1 MAIKNYLAID
11 IGGTFLKYALI
22 RADGQIIIKGSNP
35 TAKSGQEPFVAQIVD
50 LIQRHQDQI
59 SGVGFSLPGVVDA
72 QAGKVISSATLPFL
86 EGSNFIN
93 LIQAFFPSLL
103 ITIENDGDAAALAE
117 RWLGNLAGID
127 NGAILVLGSG
137 VGAAIFINGQLFQGS
152 HFVAGEPSFMIIDR
166 TKGITPASTAASL
179 SAVGMVHQIGKK
191 LGLID
196 PTNGYDVFRAISE
209 RQEVA
214 IKIFQQFCQEV
225 AVLIFNMQSTLDLE
239 RIIIGGGISAQPL
252 VAKQIQHE
260 FDQLKQVTPLSART
274 IVTPEIMNAHLQNGA
289 NLIGAVY
296 RLSQMSQ

>member
-22 RADGQIIIKGSNP
+22 RADGQIIIKGSHP
-35 TAKSGQEPFVAQIVD
+35 TAKHGQEPFVAQVVD

-72 QAGKVISSATLPFL
+72 QAGKVISSAVLPFL
-86 EGSNFIN
+86 EGSNFVN
-93 LIQAFFPSLL
+93 LIQAFFPRLA

-137 VGAAIFINGQLFQGS
+137 VGAAVFINGRLFQGS
-152 HFVAGEPSFMIIDR
+152 HFVAGEPSFMFIDR
-166 TKGITPASTAASL
+166 TEGITPASTAANL
-179 SAVGMVHQIGKK
+179 SAVGMVNQIGEK
-191 LGLID
+191 LNLID
-196 PTNGYDVFRAISE
+196 PTDGYAVFRAISE

-214 IKIFQQFCQEV
+214 IKIFRQFCQEV
-225 AVLIFNMQSTLDLE
+225 AVVIFNMQSILDLE

-252 VAKQIQHE
+252 VAQQIRHE
-260 FDQLKQVTPLSART
+260 FVQLKQVTPLAART
-274 IVTPEIMNAHLQNGA
+274 IVTPEIMNARLQNGA

-296 RLSQMSQ
+296 RLSQMSR